1 MTADN
6 KPEKK
11 SKILDLVSVI
21 IPVHNSEKYLTKCLE
36 SITKQTYNNLEIL
49 VILDN
54 STDKSLSITEDFQA
68 KDSRIKIKE
77 INKKSA
83 ALARKIGVES
93 AKSEFICFVDSD
105 DIIHERYVEILHK
118 EMIKNNVDLSVCGL
132 KTFNENSDLITNTEV
147 KNISKILT
155 NLPKE
160 FCERYHASN
169 DGYATFL
176 QSMHC
181 KMFKINLLKNIDYS
195 MIYNNILEDN
205 FIMIQVLKNIK
216 SQKICLIDDP
226 LYFYRIGQ
234 QSVMS
239 NALYSQIKYKNE
251 TVNYVELFEKVGKFI
266 CDIYEDNKNIKK
278 YVSGMELIEYRNA
291 LKSAIYDVN
300 SGANQIKILEDANEF
315 SKQKIDSLDKRIEEI
330 INSKTFK
337 VSQKLS
343 KVYNITSFT
352 KKP

>member
-6 KPEKK
+6 QPEKK
-11 SKILDLVSVI
+11 PKIIDLVSVI
-21 IPVHNSEKYLTKCLE
+21 IPVHNSEKYLTECLE
-36 SITKQTYNNLEIL
+36 SITKQSYSNLEIL

-54 STDKSLSITEDFQA
+54 STDKSLSIIKDFQA
-68 KDSRIKIKE
+68 KDTRIKIKE
-77 INKKSA
+77 INEKSA
-83 ALARKIGVES
+83 ALARKFGVEN
-93 AKSEFICFVDSD
+93 ADAEFICFVDSD
-105 DIIHERYVEILHK
+105 DIIHEKYVEILHK
-118 EMIKNNVDLSVCGL
+118 EMIKNDVDLSACGL
-132 KTFNENSDLITNTEV
+132 KTFAENGDFITDIEAENTG
-147 KNISKILT
+147 KILT

-169 DGYATFL
+169 DGYAAFL
-176 QSMHC
+176 QSMNC
-181 KMFKINLLKNIDYS
+181 KMFKINLLKKIDYS
-195 MIYNNILEDN
+195 MIYSNILEDN

-216 SQKICLIDDP
+216 SQKICLIDYP

-239 NALYSQIKYKNE
+239 NALYSRIKYKDE
-251 TVNYVELFEKVGKFI
+251 TINYVELFEKVGEFI
-266 CDIYEDNKNIKK
+266 CDIYKDNKNIKK
-278 YVSGMELIEYRNA
+278 YVSDMELTEYRNA
-291 LKSAIYDVN
+291 LKLAIYDVN
-300 SGANQIKILEDANEF
+300 SGANQIKSLEDANEF
-315 SKQKIDSLDKRIEEI
+315 SEQRIEYLNNYIEEI